1 MFVTSAVGL
10 GFLVVF
16 LVGAGVTWAVLE
28 QIAKRGKRR
37 SVSYWGASDETE
49 PQYLTEEDIE
59 SISLVGGGLSV
70 ALVIGSFFVMP
81 REWFAAVWGALTVL
95 GILCGLFTF
104 IINEPVP
111 KTQRRDEKTPPK
123 SARVP
128 PRARQGDHRPPASAS
143 QSPTAQQSACRSEAP
158 AKAPLSVKTDYY
170 RELLAKAR
178 YDKRLADRLIEYE
191 RTRFPHA
198 SWDDLCKNAVDR
210 WERSNR

>member
-10 GFLVVF
+10 GFLAVF
-16 LVGAGVTWAVLE
+16 LAGAGVTWAVLE
-28 QIAKRGKRR
+28 QIAKRGKRNP
-37 SVSYWGASDETE
+37 VSYWNAPDVVE
-49 PQYLTEEDIE
+49 PPCLTEKDIE

-81 REWFAAVWGALTVL
+81 REWFAVVWGALSVL

-104 IINEPVP
+104 IINEPAP
-111 KTQRRDEKTPPK
+111 KTQRRDEKAPPS

-128 PRARQGDHRPPASAS
+128 PRGRQDDQKPPASAS
-143 QSPTAQQSACRSEAP
+143 QSSTAQQSAYRSEATTHATP
-158 AKAPLSVKTDYY
+158 PMKMDFY

-210 WERSNR
+210 WERSSR